1 MFLSILC
8 RRRAAEKLLVA
19 AFLSLAFL
27 ASDTVAAQTI
37 PEIMPDFATIEEIY
51 TVRNITVDEK
61 ADTAFAARD
70 IALQAARRGAF
81 GRLTRRIVHPEDM
94 VRLALPSDDAL
105 ANLVSDF
112 EVADEKSRGQRYL
125 ARLTIRFNPDNV
137 RAMLRRANI
146 RSSETSTRSM
156 LILPV
161 YDSPAGRVLWV
172 ANAWRD
178 ALYAA
183 VTQTGAADDRL
194 APLLMPLGD
203 FEDVSA
209 ISADQASVGDMQR
222 LGVVMRR
229 YGTDGVLLM
238 HAVQSQSQSA
248 IERPVFDITLRSLG
262 TGQENTRIER
272 FEGSLGEAAEP
283 VLQRAALTL
292 VRGIEEAWLSETAL
306 DFSQQASLDVSVQLN
321 SLTDWLAM
329 QKRLTQTPAIQR
341 IDMRALSVNGAQ
353 VNLQFLGTPEKL
365 AAALSQQ
372 GLMLTQEAG
381 NWQLR

>member
-1 MFLSILC
+1 
-8 RRRAAEKLLVA
+8 
-19 AFLSLAFL
+19 
-27 ASDTVAAQTI
+27 
-37 PEIMPDFATIEEIY
+37 
-51 TVRNITVDEK
+51 
-61 ADTAFAARD
+61 
-70 IALQAARRGAF
+70 
-81 GRLTRRIVHPEDM
+81 
-94 VRLALPSDDAL
+94 
-105 ANLVSDF
+105 
-112 EVADEKSRGQRYL
+112 
-125 ARLTIRFNPDNV
+125 
-137 RAMLRRANI
+137 
-146 RSSETSTRSM
+146 
-156 LILPV
+156 
-161 YDSPAGRVLWV
+161 
-172 ANAWRD
+172 
-178 ALYAA
+178 
-183 VTQTGAADDRL
+183 
-194 APLLMPLGD
+194 MPLGD

-272 FEGSLGEAAEP
+272 FEGSIGEAAEP

-329 QKRLTQTPAIQR
+329 QKRLTQTPVIQR

-372 GLMLTQEAG
+372 GLMLTLEAG